1 MSTRKAPRARGAAAS
16 KASGKAKTA
25 PAKQK
30 PATGQRGVRKPAPP
44 FDHEF
49 AGLLKQLVVDGAAT
63 SAAPP
68 EMPGYDSEKRGKDGL
83 TPTERAY
90 LEEHQ
95 TAEGKA
101 RQASLFAQQAHGMD
115 EGQTAATNTATAQLP
130 QDVGN
135 LLAVALRLRMAVED
149 EDPLKFGKA
158 LTGPA
163 TLPAPRRGRLAATLP
178 KPPPGPSVLAQL
190 VQATRVLV
198 EFINLDCAEN
208 PLVADEVAAEIKAL
222 RGRAASWPGLY
233 FMHAA
238 AQNKELVT
246 YQEIGSKLLFRL
258 NEGKARPEDP
268 GRPTLYVRAAVDLI
282 SFVYGHLS
290 MFARA
295 GAGTNGEENPLR
307 RWVRRNEQKEMFEF
321 VAALRMAPDAVRD
334 KHIRW
339 MQGCCRG
346 WTCPPALLPSS
357 SWREQFQLTGKPW
370 HRTKENLDKAIA
382 RCSKGVA
389 FSKVVRELDGLK

>member
-1 MSTRKAPRARGAAAS
+1 MSARKAPRARGAAS

-30 PATGQRGVRKPAPP
+30 VATGQRGAKKAAAGCDSV
-44 FDHEF
+44 FM
-49 AGLLKQLVVDGAAT
+49 GLLQQEVAAAR
-63 SAAPP
+63 AASCALPDFTREADDAQVMQAYETPEEARERSKRIKNPP
-68 EMPGYDSEKRGKDGL
+68 P
-83 TPTERAY
+83 PPA
-90 LEEHQ
+90 
-95 TAEGKA
+95 AV
-101 RQASLFAQQAHGMD
+101 
-115 EGQTAATNTATAQLP
+115 GQPATNTTSARLAEDIEELTA
-130 QDVGN
+130 
-135 LLAVALRLRMAVED
+135 LAIRLRMAVED

-158 LTGPA
+158 LTAPA

-198 EFINLDCAEN
+198 EFINLDCPEN

-222 RGRAASWPGLY
+222 RRRSTSWPGLY

-238 AQNKELVT
+238 AQKREQATHQN
-246 YQEIGSKLLFRL
+246 IGGDLLFRL
-258 NEGKARPEDP
+258 KEGKASSEEP
-268 GRPTLYVRAAVDLI
+268 GRPTLYVRAAVDLV
-282 SFVYGHLS
+282 SFVYGHLG

-295 GAGTNGEENPLR
+295 AAGTNGEENPLR
-307 RWVRRNEQKEMFEF
+307 RWARRDEQKEMFEL

-357 SWREQFQLTGKPW
+357 YWREQFQLTGKPW
-370 HRTKENLDKAIA
+370 HRTKQNLDQAIA

-389 FSKVVRELDGLK
+389 FSKVAAI